1 MIYTV
6 TLNPSLDYVV
16 EIPKLVPGTMNRT
29 QKELVLAGGK
39 GINVS
44 YALHQLG
51 YESIASGF
59 IAGRTGRML
68 LDMLHQSF
76 IKTDFIEVYSGM
88 TRINIKVQSDVET
101 EINGSGPFISE
112 EELKVALRRIETL
125 SKEDILILSGS
136 LPNGVPANFYYE
148 FITLANKMQCECILD
163 SSGEAFKYGLQAKPY
178 LVKPN
183 RTELGELFQ
192 TKVETV
198 EEAIE
203 YAKKL
208 QDLGPSNVIVSLGK
222 DGGILLCEDGRIY
235 KGSVPDVQGSSVG
248 AGDSLVAG
256 LVSELVNGTPLE
268 KAFLSGL
275 AMGSATANTTGI
287 ANKFEME
294 RMLPQVKVERI

>member
-16 EIPKLVPGTMNRT
+16 EIPKLIPGTMNRT
-29 QKELVLAGGK
+29 QKEVVIPGGK

-44 YALHQLG
+44 YALQQLG
-51 YESIASGF
+51 HESIASGF

-76 IKTDFIEVYSGM
+76 IKTDFMEVYSGM

-101 EINGSGPFISE
+101 EINGSGPCVSE
-112 EELKVALRRIETL
+112 EELQVVLHRIETL
-125 SKEDILILSGS
+125 SKGDILILSGS
-136 LPNGVPANFYYE
+136 LPNGVPTNFYYDL
-148 FITLANKMQCECILD
+148 ITKANKMQCKCILD

-198 EEAIE
+198 EEAMK
-203 YAKKL
+203 YAKQL
-208 QDLGPSNVIVSLGK
+208 QELGPSNVLVSLGK
-222 DGGILLCEDGRIY
+222 EGAILLCEDGSIY
-235 KGSVPDVQGSSVG
+235 KGSVPEVKGSSVG

-275 AMGSATANTTGI
+275 AMGSATATTTGI